1 MHYLAELLW
10 SPFLN
15 VLKYGIAA
23 YVIAKGLLATLADV
37 LDGAI
42 KLLE

>member
-1 MHYLAELLW
+1 
-10 SPFLN
+10 LN

-23 YVIAKGLLATLADV
+23 YVIAKGLLGALADL

-42 KLLE
+42 KLRE